1 LIFGRLPL
9 GTDPRKTIVVTGVVE
24 QDDASERRLAME
36 PLLSASSRLV
46 SDVDSHVQQAT
57 MVNSLENL
65 K

>member
-1 LIFGRLPL
+1 
-9 GTDPRKTIVVTGVVE
+9 
-24 QDDASERRLAME
+24 ME